1 MEQWH
6 KALSH
11 MKQVFGTV
19 KSRDPNAIITRS
31 DSTSNGITTSTY
43 RVEIH
48 TTFTKRNGTE
58 AVTVIPELGDFKVS
72 DYTIETAR

>member
-1 MEQWH
+1 MR
-6 KALSH
+6 KL
-11 MKQVFGTV
+11 FGTV

-31 DSTSNGITTSTY
+31 DSTSNGTTTSTY

-58 AVTVIPELGDFKVS
+58 TITVIPESGDFKVS
-72 DYTIETAR
+72 DYTIDAAR